1 MQDGAKRELLL
12 DRAAVDADEVVLQ
25 ARLEHGTLRFAWGT
39 APGVLRP
46 IGPVLDATYMSDEA
60 ADGFTGTMVGLACV
74 DAYRK
79 DLLAHF
85 DWFDLRHG
93 AAARASPPARAV
105 IASSSGGAAGAGG
118 SPQAGV
124 DVEALASD
132 HA

>member
-1 MQDGAKRELLL
+1 VSSTGR
-12 DRAAVDADEVVLQ
+12 
-25 ARLEHGTLRFAWGT
+25 LRFAWGT
-39 APGVLRP
+39 EPGSLRP

-60 ADGFTGTMVGLACV
+60 TRGFTGTMVGLTCV

-93 AAARASPPARAV
+93 PAARMSSPARAV
-105 IASSSGGAAGAGG
+105 TSSSSGGAAGAGG
-118 SPQAGV
+118 GSAQAAV
-124 DVEALASD
+124 DVEALARD